1 MVMGGAVKATTPDG
15 GIHLVEKLAKCV
27 RKLRKGFVHEQAS
40 LGDVRGIGW
49 GQSLSIAPSH

>member
-1 MVMGGAVKATTPDG
+1 MGGAVKATTPDG